1 MEWPKLKNIILL
13 MLLCVNAFLLVLE
26 IQRQWE
32 SHTYAQGAREDAAAV
47 LWETSR
53 VHLDL
58 DLLPQE
64 LSLPVL
70 TVSRDPELERAQA
83 AALLGEPLTLSQDGL
98 GYEGPR
104 GTAQFYV
111 DGEVSAALT
120 PGAWPLEG
128 AAEDFALELLEAMG
142 IEAEVLSVEEL
153 GAETVVTVGQLWA
166 GTPVFDC
173 TAVLVFRDG
182 ALREVRGEE
191 SRRLVGD
198 PQPAGGTWEGLDLP
212 TLLLR
217 FAAYVQANG
226 VVCREITGFTAGYAL
241 DAQSEPARL
250 IPTWR
255 VETDAGAFDWNT
267 ATGAVT
273 PAG

>member
-98 GYEGPR
+98 G
-104 GTAQFYV
+104 V
-111 DGEVSAALT
+111 
-120 PGAWPLEG
+120 
-128 AAEDFALELLEAMG
+128 
-142 IEAEVLSVEEL
+142 
-153 GAETVVTVGQLWA
+153 
-166 GTPVFDC
+166 
-173 TAVLVFRDG
+173 
-182 ALREVRGEE
+182 
-191 SRRLVGD
+191 
-198 PQPAGGTWEGLDLP
+198 
-212 TLLLR
+212 
-217 FAAYVQANG
+217 
-226 VVCREITGFTAGYAL
+226 
-241 DAQSEPARL
+241 
-250 IPTWR
+250 
-255 VETDAGAFDWNT
+255 
-267 ATGAVT
+267 
-273 PAG
+273 